1 MAIKPKTKLKPD
13 WCAMEHYPNNLL
25 ANHLNFG
32 FYLFEKEN
40 STELFSK
47 MLKYSKIYRPN
58 VYLFLFLL
66 YFVNSF
72 ILLLYFV
79 NSFIHKY
86 LCYIICLYFF
96 SGL

>member
-13 WCAMEHYPNNLL
+13 WCAVEHYPNNSL

-40 STELFSK
+40 SIELFSK
-47 MLKYSKIYRPN
+47 MLKYRKIYRPK
-58 VYLFLFLL
+58 VYLFLF
-66 YFVNSF
+66 
-72 ILLLYFV
+72 LLYFV

-96 SGL
+96 YSSDYSSIFLL